1 MSGHSKWA
9 TIRRKKGA
17 LDAKRGKLFTKLIKE
32 LTIAAREGG
41 GDPAG
46 NPRLRLA
53 IDNAK
58 AANMPADNIDRAIKK
73 ATGELEGITI
83 SELTYEGYGPGGIA
97 LLVEVAT
104 DNKNRTVAEVRHI
117 FSKHSGNMGE
127 SGSVAW
133 MFEKK
138 GIITLPKQDKSEDDI
153 LEDDILE
160 VVLNAGAEDMR
171 TEDEYFEIQTDVES
185 FESVRKALADKNL
198 SMENAS
204 LQWIAKN
211 TVTISG
217 ENAEKMMKLI
227 EGLEDCD
234 DVQNVYS
241 NADFDEEFIKQQS

>member
-58 AANMPADNIDRAIKK
+58 AANMPADNIERAIKK
-73 ATGELEGITI
+73 ATGELEGTTI
-83 SELTYEGYGPGGIA
+83 SELTYEGYGPGGVAVLI
-97 LLVEVAT
+97 EVAT

-117 FSKHSGNMGE
+117 FSKNGGNMGE

-138 GIITLPKQDKSEDDI
+138 GVINLPKQGKSEDDI
-153 LEDDILE
+153 LEIS
-160 VVLNAGAEDMR
+160 LNAGAEDMR
-171 TEDEYFEIQTDVES
+171 TEDEYFEIQSEVES
-185 FESVRKALADKNL
+185 FEPVRRALIDKNL
-198 SMENAS
+198 NIENAS

-211 TVTISG
+211 TINVAG

-227 EGLEDCD
+227 ESLEDCD